1 MEAENELAHGDI
13 ENNAADGKYVHEE
26 PENSEPANMIRSEQ
40 GLHDISLGPD
50 NKTPT
55 AAAETQSIA
64 GDNNGDATVESKVDG
79 GAGEAEAV
87 VKIDPPPT
95 LEPVPE
101 EVKRDPNLVSIT
113 LRPVDRD
120 WVMGE
125 DWVVDFHNLTTV
137 VGIRE
142 YIEKV
147 RGISRHRIQLR
158 LKGKVLPKNREIWTL
173 RRLGIYDGY
182 TMLVEPTLS
191 GSWLWEPKQYYID
204 KLIREVTEIIEATAT
219 AITPGR
225 IELSALN
232 AKIAPPPCIKS
243 SLRVFL
249 RQYPE
254 RFYIHTDTTDNVL
267 WIHIPRRPFQM
278 PTFSNFSVE
287 IGSFQYFKPKR
298 FDWAANMDIDDM
310 YKIETLPGMVS
321 RMA

>member
-1 MEAENELAHGDI
+1 MEAENEPAHEAI
-13 ENNAADGKYVHEE
+13 ENNAAEGERAHEE
-26 PENSEPANMIRSEQ
+26 PENTEAANMTQSER
-40 GLHDISLGPD
+40 GLHGISPNAD
-50 NKTPT
+50 SKAPT
-55 AAAETQSIA
+55 AAEEMLSNKGEAAIQTADE
-64 GDNNGDATVESKVDG
+64 V
-79 GAGEAEAV
+79 AGEAEGPV
-87 VKIDPPPT
+87 EIHPPPT

-113 LRPVDRD
+113 LRPVDKD

-125 DWVVDFHNLTTV
+125 DWVIDFHNLTTV

-142 YIEKV
+142 FIEKA

-158 LKGKVLPKNREIWTL
+158 LKGTVLPKNREIWTL

-204 KLIREVTEIIEATAT
+204 KLIREVTGIVEATAT
-219 AITPGR
+219 ATTPGR
-225 IELSALN
+225 IELVALN

-243 SLRVFL
+243 SMRVFL

-298 FDWAANMDIDDM
+298 FDWAANVDIDDM

-321 RMA
+321 RVS